1 MGMCRISTQKIMG
14 RLLIGENSLIREA
27 CLKITEACPCDCGFC
42 DSKYKNIKVNKFLL
56 NKCEWRK
63 ISNDLI
69 ASGIKNVVLS
79 GGEPLLRPDIT
90 FDLIDLFRANNVYVV
105 LNTSGVLLDKI
116 SLLDDLIYA
125 HPNLIVFSIDHADPV
140 LHDKSRNCDGL
151 FSKIEKSISYVL
163 EKSDISIGIRTVLT
177 RYNYLELPTIIKK
190 FAGIGVTCF
199 KIIQIEND
207 REKEYVLSYDDLKKF
222 CYEIKTDVYKIIKML
237 SFEEPSKLDACKK
250 IEGLFMHGADWTEIE
265 QDIFSPCF
273 KDSYR
278 CCLGS
283 TFITVQANGD
293 VLPCCESEHY
303 YYPILGN
310 LKVMKVEE
318 ILSSTRFYNFLM
330 NRLDYCIYCTQMY
343 NIQLTFSRDTKSV
356 EQRYE

>member
-116 SLLDDLIYA
+116 SLLDD
-125 HPNLIVFSIDHADPV
+125 
-140 LHDKSRNCDGL
+140 
-151 FSKIEKSISYVL
+151 
-163 EKSDISIGIRTVLT
+163 
-177 RYNYLELPTIIKK
+177 
-190 FAGIGVTCF
+190 
-199 KIIQIEND
+199 
-207 REKEYVLSYDDLKKF
+207 
-222 CYEIKTDVYKIIKML
+222 
-237 SFEEPSKLDACKK
+237 
-250 IEGLFMHGADWTEIE
+250 
-265 QDIFSPCF
+265 
-273 KDSYR
+273 
-278 CCLGS
+278 
-283 TFITVQANGD
+283 
-293 VLPCCESEHY
+293 
-303 YYPILGN
+303 
-310 LKVMKVEE
+310 
-318 ILSSTRFYNFLM
+318 
-330 NRLDYCIYCTQMY
+330 
-343 NIQLTFSRDTKSV
+343 
-356 EQRYE
+356 